1 MITEIHNSGDIDGG
15 NWANRLGVFLLVAS
29 GLAFGCYLG
38 VSTGDR
44 SFDWLGASILRWGIT
59 IAAPLGAALML
70 VPASLVNRRRPGIS
84 RDPRHSAGVV
94 RR

>member
-1 MITEIHNSGDIDGG
+1 MIIGIHNSDDVDGG
-15 NWANRLGVFLLVAS
+15 NWVNRLGVLLLVAS

-44 SFDWLGASILRWGIT
+44 TFDWLGASMLRWGIT
-59 IAAPLGAALML
+59 LAAPIGVALML
-70 VPASLVNRRRPGIS
+70 IPSTYVARRRLGPDTKPQHS
-84 RDPRHSAGVV
+84 RWLH